1 MSCQFI
7 PGQIIAES
15 EQGEATLRRQ
25 LEELR
30 ILHAIAT
37 AGAEATN
44 VDSLIERAVQI
55 IGNTFYPDN
64 FGILLLDESGGFLR
78 PHPSYRLRE
87 ERHSSITVALGQGI
101 SGQVAMDG
109 RPRLIGDI
117 SCEPNYLQIDP
128 LTQSELCVPLKV
140 GERVMGVINAE
151 SLLSDAFTEADE
163 RLLTTL
169 AGQLATAIDRL
180 RAQAAEQQRA
190 RQLAI
195 INELAREMTA
205 LVAVKDLC
213 ITVTQRLALA
223 FGYFNVGILTVGQ
236 GRHDLLLQAVW
247 RPYSIVQAGQYRQA
261 FGCGIVGRAAQSGQV
276 ALVNDTRQDPDF
288 FEVEKDRVLSEL
300 AIPLKVGT
308 QVIGVLN
315 VKSERLNAFDASEV
329 AMLTTV
335 ADQFAVTL
343 ERVRL
348 FEATRQ
354 QAELMAR
361 LASLGEALNRPLTV
375 SEVIENIGEGAMT
388 LAHADRVAIYLRQ
401 EDDTVQTVW
410 ARGLSTDY
418 LAQVTTHVQDV
429 PGGKLLHSTLAVL
442 IDDVQA
448 LPESSFLR
456 QVGQREGYRTVGL
469 WPLVYQDRV
478 IAAFGCYYDT
488 PHQWSNAERE
498 VLSAFGRQSAVA
510 LQNAFLF
517 GEAHRRA
524 AYLEA
529 LNTINSVIATAP
541 DLPQLLEI
549 ALDQTLRALG
559 LQRGCIWVGEQHTL
573 REFPPEVGLC
583 GVNLLHSN
591 LGDRLDIVVVNDWQ
605 QLPEGHALIHCLAD
619 MERFGVRAS
628 LTVPILVEGRSI
640 GGLTVASSTP
650 RQWLPEEIAL
660 VEGVGR
666 QMGSAVER
674 IELLVRIQDHAR
686 QIQQIMDTVPEGVI
700 LLDEEGQIIL
710 ANPAAQK
717 VLSLLGAAK
726 AGERLVQLADQ
737 PLESLLAATNGRT
750 WHEILFQGPPR
761 QVFETAAQPLA
772 GTERAGGWVLV
783 LRDVTQDRENQTR
796 IQMQER
802 LATVGQLAAG
812 IAHDFNNIMA
822 AIVVY
827 ADLLKRDPNLPSASR
842 ERLIIIQQQVQRA
855 ASLIRQI
862 LDFSRRSVMEQST
875 LDLLPFVKELDK
887 LLVRVLP
894 ETIRLELTYQPGSYL
909 VNADPTRLQQ
919 VFMNLAVNARDAMP
933 EGGILHFGLERLHLG
948 AADHT
953 PFADLPPGD
962 WIRITVRDSGSGIA
976 DEVMPHIFEPF
987 FTTKPVGQ
995 GTGLGLAQVYGII
1008 RQHDGYIDARSKLG
1022 QGATFQIYLPA
1033 LEAPREET
1041 FTPLEAVES
1050 AGAGETI
1057 LVVEDDAAAREAM
1070 KVLLEANNYRVLTA
1084 ANGFEAL
1091 QIFELQRT
1099 TIALVVSDIVMPHMG
1114 GVKLYHALRE
1124 IWPHVKVLFIT
1135 GHPLQEENQ
1144 ALLESGNVNWL
1155 QKPFAVPA
1163 FYQMTRQL
1171 VGAK

>member
-1 MSCQFI
+1 M
-7 PGQIIAES
+7 
-15 EQGEATLRRQ
+15 
-25 LEELR
+25 
-30 ILHAIAT
+30 
-37 AGAEATN
+37 
-44 VDSLIERAVQI
+44 
-55 IGNTFYPDN
+55 
-64 FGILLLDESGGFLR
+64 
-78 PHPSYRLRE
+78 
-87 ERHSSITVALGQGI
+87 
-101 SGQVAMDG
+101 
-109 RPRLIGDI
+109 
-117 SCEPNYLQIDP
+117 
-128 LTQSELCVPLKV
+128 
-140 GERVMGVINAE
+140 
-151 SLLSDAFTEADE
+151 
-163 RLLTTL
+163 
-169 AGQLATAIDRL
+169 
-180 RAQAAEQQRA
+180 
-190 RQLAI
+190 
-195 INELAREMTA
+195 
-205 LVAVKDLC
+205 
-213 ITVTQRLALA
+213 
-223 FGYFNVGILTVGQ
+223 
-236 GRHDLLLQAVW
+236 
-247 RPYSIVQAGQYRQA
+247 
-261 FGCGIVGRAAQSGQV
+261 
-276 ALVNDTRQDPDF
+276 
-288 FEVEKDRVLSEL
+288 
-300 AIPLKVGT
+300 
-308 QVIGVLN
+308 
-315 VKSERLNAFDASEV
+315 
-329 AMLTTV
+329 
-335 ADQFAVTL
+335 
-343 ERVRL
+343 
-348 FEATRQ
+348 
-354 QAELMAR
+354 
-361 LASLGEALNRPLTV
+361 
-375 SEVIENIGEGAMT
+375 
-388 LAHADRVAIYLRQ
+388 
-401 EDDTVQTVW
+401 
-410 ARGLSTDY
+410 
-418 LAQVTTHVQDV
+418 
-429 PGGKLLHSTLAVL
+429 
-442 IDDVQA
+442 
-448 LPESSFLR
+448 
-456 QVGQREGYRTVGL
+456 
-469 WPLVYQDRV
+469 
-478 IAAFGCYYDT
+478 
-488 PHQWSNAERE
+488 
-498 VLSAFGRQSAVA
+498 
-510 LQNAFLF
+510 
-517 GEAHRRA
+517 
-524 AYLEA
+524 
-529 LNTINSVIATAP
+529 
-541 DLPQLLEI
+541 
-549 ALDQTLRALG
+549 
-559 LQRGCIWVGEQHTL
+559 
-573 REFPPEVGLC
+573 
-583 GVNLLHSN
+583 
-591 LGDRLDIVVVNDWQ
+591 
-605 QLPEGHALIHCLAD
+605 
-619 MERFGVRAS
+619 
-628 LTVPILVEGRSI
+628 
-640 GGLTVASSTP
+640 
-650 RQWLPEEIAL
+650 
-660 VEGVGR
+660 
-666 QMGSAVER
+666 
-674 IELLVRIQDHAR
+674 
-686 QIQQIMDTVPEGVI
+686 
-700 LLDEEGQIIL
+700 
-710 ANPAAQK
+710 
-717 VLSLLGAAK
+717 
-726 AGERLVQLADQ
+726 
-737 PLESLLAATNGRT
+737 
-750 WHEILFQGPPR
+750 
-761 QVFETAAQPLA
+761 FETAAQPLA

-812 IAHDFNNIMA
+812 IANDFNNIMA

-1099 TIALVVSDIVMPHMG
+1099 TIALVVSDIVMPQMG

-1144 ALLESGNVNWL
+1144 ALLESGNVNCL